1 MDSLFSLTSVVG
13 LFLVSLSSSFSLPC
27 ARLTSTGTLL
37 GWYES
42 VSIKNIIT
50 DDVQLAKRDDKYQ
63 FELACFTMETEVNV
77 L

>member
-1 MDSLFSLTSVVG
+1 MDLLFRLTSVIG

-42 VSIKNIIT
+42 VSIKNIT
-50 DDVQLAKRDDKYQ
+50 ADDVQLAKRDDKYQ
-63 FELACFTMETEVNV
+63 FELACFTTETKASF

>member
-1 MDSLFSLTSVVG
+1 MGLLFSLTSVVG
-13 LFLVSLSSSFSLPC
+13 LFLVSMSSSFSLPC
-27 ARLTSTGTLL
+27 ARLTSTGALL

-42 VSIKNIIT
+42 VSIKNITT

-63 FELACFTMETEVNV
+63 FELACFTTETKMSF